1 MFEFK
6 FQIFENLGELNKKS
20 GLTPIHKGFDDSH
33 PEIENKVES
42 YHADNQ
48 LDNGVRIQVENF

>member
-6 FQIFENLGELNKKS
+6 FQIFENLGELNIKS
-20 GLTPIHKGFDDSH
+20 GLTPRHKGFDDSH

-48 LDNGVRIQVENF
+48 LDNGLRIQVENF

>member
-1 MFEFK
+1 MFEFE

-20 GLTPIHKGFDDSH
+20 GLTPRHKRFDDSH

-48 LDNGVRIQVENF
+48 LDNGFRIQVENF

>member
-20 GLTPIHKGFDDSH
+20 GLTPRHKGFDDSH